1 LIHFYKS
8 FRAQSITR
16 TLRLTEA
23 GAGTETLT
31 MAVNVTYTSGAS
43 DNLSRH
49 DILTWIN
56 DCLQA
61 EFCKIEEL
69 CTGAAQ
75 CQLMD
80 MLFPG
85 SVAIKRVKF
94 DTKLEHE
101 YIQNFKLLQ
110 ASFTKLNVDKAV
122 QVDRLV
128 KGRFQDNF
136 EFAQWFNKFFMANY
150 DGSPYN
156 AFDVRNCVPL
166 GSGGARAP
174 VGNGMSAHAHKTSA
188 TRGSRSSISE
198 AAGGARAGNRANS
211 AAARTGRGPGQLSN
225 MGPTRTS
232 QSRLNGRTKTSS
244 APHTG
249 RVSAEMAAQL
259 EDLTQELVDTRL
271 SIEGLEKE
279 RDFYFG
285 KLRDIEVVIQESA
298 EGGDPLASKIL
309 EVLYATEEG
318 FAVPED
324 EEALPDHD
332 F

>member
-166 GSGGARAP
+166 GSGGARA
-174 VGNGMSAHAHKTSA
+174 
-188 TRGSRSSISE
+188 
-198 AAGGARAGNRANS
+198 GNRANS

-232 QSRLNGRTKTSS
+232 QSRLNGRAKTSS

-259 EDLTQELVDTRL
+259 EELTQELVDTRL

-324 EEALPDHD
+324 EEALADHD

>member
-1 LIHFYKS
+1 MLGNSLSELRTSPVLNLKS
-8 FRAQSITR
+8 A
-16 TLRLTEA
+16 
-23 GAGTETLT
+23 
-31 MAVNVTYTSGAS
+31 
-43 DNLSRH
+43 
-49 DILTWIN
+49 
-56 DCLQA
+56 
-61 EFCKIEEL
+61 
-69 CTGAAQ
+69 
-75 CQLMD
+75 
-80 MLFPG
+80 G

-174 VGNGMSAHAHKTSA
+174 VGNGMSAHAHKTSV
-188 TRGSRSSISE
+188 TRGSRSSMSE

-225 MGPTRTS
+225 MGPS
-232 QSRLNGRTKTSS
+232 
-244 APHTG
+244 
-249 RVSAEMAAQL
+249 MASNIFVCYHHKMKML
-259 EDLTQELVDTRL
+259 LFELRSKVVHQ
-271 SIEGLEKE
+271 
-279 RDFYFG
+279 
-285 KLRDIEVVIQESA
+285 KLPTNES
-298 EGGDPLASKIL
+298 LI
-309 EVLYATEEG
+309 VM
-318 FAVPED
+318 
-324 EEALPDHD
+324 H
-332 F
+332 